1 MPRPLEQLGRRINF
15 KIVHIAQFSINVYNY
30 INSAVH
36 QFSTRER
43 MFAYHSPNAVFIDYE
58 TSKLISRTATGTMD
72 NRNIFALQDSFVFY
86 IKLDAF
92 NIIHYYK
99 INGDE
104 IPEADCIGVSNSYMI
119 PYSRS
124 ITNIQDRI
132 MRRPIV
138 ERRDVDEA
146 VNNISDNILGQT
158 EQINENLI
166 YGYHTRSFSINKK
179 RMREDIRNNNNRYFG
194 IELEIDMERNR
205 QAATTRRKH
214 ALATKLNTI
223 LNEDTYNSM
232 VKFERDGSLGAE
244 GFEIITQPMTYTYI
258 MKKKAKII
266 QALRAIDQAGYS
278 SHDSGKCGLHIHV
291 SRTELP
297 ARVLD
302 NVFMIFEN
310 FKNELI
316 AFSRRN
322 ENQMRWSKFITD
334 DYSRTAFSKTEI
346 ANMKSSRCNHCCVI
360 NNANAAT
367 VEFRLFR
374 GTTKPTTFFGAIQL
388 IDNIVT
394 IATQRESIEGL
405 TWEEIINF
413 NPAHIQLIAY
423 NNKRNIV
430 SKHIATDNI
439 ERAEVNAR
447 AVILVRPFQMQM
459 EGDN

>member
-15 KIVHIAQFSINVYNY
+15 KIVHITQFSINVYNY
-30 INSAVH
+30 TSSAVH
-36 QFSTRER
+36 QFNTRER

-72 NRNIFALQDSFVFY
+72 SRNIFALQDSFVYY
-86 IKLDAF
+86 IKLDEF

-104 IPEADCIGVSNSYMI
+104 IPVAACIGVSNSYMI
-119 PYSRS
+119 TYSRS

-138 ERRDVDEA
+138 GRRDVDEA

-166 YGYHTRSFSINKK
+166 YGYHTRMGIIKK
-179 RMREDIRNNNNRYFG
+179 DVLEDRRGGNNRYFG

-223 LNEDTYNSM
+223 LNEDKYNSM

-266 QALRAIDQAGYS
+266 QALKAIDQAGYS

-346 ANMKSSRCNHCCVI
+346 ANMKSSRCNHYCVI

-413 NPAHIQLIAY
+413 NPAHTELIAY